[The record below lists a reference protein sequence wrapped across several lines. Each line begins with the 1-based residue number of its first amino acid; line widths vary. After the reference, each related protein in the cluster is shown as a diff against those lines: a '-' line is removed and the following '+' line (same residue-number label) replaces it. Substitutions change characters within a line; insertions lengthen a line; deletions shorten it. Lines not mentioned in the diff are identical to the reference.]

1 MGDKGESLITNG
13 GKIMLK
19 FVDVCLGVGQ
29 VRALLNAAL
38 MTEDPWE
45 RDSLLVIMGDV
56 LSRLEINVSELEE
69 VMSA

>member
-1 MGDKGESLITNG
+1 MKNCMDVSLE
-13 GKIMLK
+13 
-19 FVDVCLGVGQ
+19 VGQ

-56 LSRLEINVSELEE
+56 LSRLENNVSELEE